1 MQKAEISSAT
11 FDILERMAKDHPE
24 LAGGY
29 ARATAGVDIDLVVAV
44 FANALHDLRRDGG
57 PQMSDAAI
65 DVLAE
70 RRRQVEGEGWTV
82 EHDNQHAGREMAGAA
97 AAYCHSAH
105 RPTIYARRPG
115 GAYAIPPGW
124 PVSWS
129 NEWWKPKGPR
139 ADLVRAGA
147 LILAEIERLDRQAA
161 TDV

>member
-44 FANALHDLRRDGG
+44 FANALHDLRRDGV

-82 EHDNQHAGREMAGAA
+82 EHDDAHEPGTLAVAGACYAHA
-97 AAYCHSAH
+97 AFDSRLLNILRKPRH
-105 RPTIYARRPG
+105 
-115 GAYAIPPGW
+115 W
-124 PVSWS
+124 PWQRS
-129 NEWWKPKGPR
+129 WWKPGDPR
-139 ADLVRAGA
+139 RMLVKAAA
-147 LILAEIERLDRQAA
+147 LIIAEIERGDRW
-161 TDV
+161 TR